1 MKLKTSE
8 ERIMKNRKKFYN
20 GIMQRH
26 IFREAIYT
34 LIGLSY
40 KNQTHRRI
48 ICFLYGKFS
57 TKIVTLQLEYKYM
70 TKVEDILKIK
80 ATLLYIAGKFDKGV
94 DYIKLFKLL
103 YLAQKAHLSKYGR
116 PIVNDDF
123 YAMKAGPAPSVMYNI
138 CKVADGER
146 SEQDLEDTA
155 RSISVQTKKMPKGN
169 DVKYVTV
176 CESPDMDELSTSD
189 IECIDEIYAKY
200 GKLTSSKLSTITHDS
215 AWKKN
220 WDEEKAEGQK
230 IGLLDIASAAGVNES
245 MMKYIQENL
254 MLNGIVC

>member
-1 MKLKTSE
+1 
-8 ERIMKNRKKFYN
+8 
-20 GIMQRH
+20 
-26 IFREAIYT
+26 
-34 LIGLSY
+34 
-40 KNQTHRRI
+40 
-48 ICFLYGKFS
+48 
-57 TKIVTLQLEYKYM
+57 
-70 TKVEDILKIK
+70 
-80 ATLLYIAGKFDKGV
+80 
-94 DYIKLFKLL
+94 
-103 YLAQKAHLSKYGR
+103 
-116 PIVNDDF
+116 
-123 YAMKAGPAPSVMYNI
+123 
-138 CKVADGER
+138 
-146 SEQDLEDTA
+146 
-155 RSISVQTKKMPKGN
+155 MPKGN

-189 IECIDEIYAKY
+189 IECIDEVYAKY